1 MKEAISCDDQR
12 PPEVISGHPRPSE
25 AIRPLVAIR
34 GHQSGL
40 TGVDE
45 RRDGCKDKHPGC
57 IKGPPERNRERR
69 SGKVAAE
76 QTQPPNNGP
85 LCVGG
90 QPWTEAQPEAA

>member
-1 MKEAISCDDQR
+1 MAIR
-12 PPEVISGHPRPSE
+12 GHPWPPE
-25 AIRPLVAIR
+25 AIR

-76 QTQPPNNGP
+76 QTQLPNNGP
-85 LCVGG
+85 LRVGG
-90 QPWTEAQPEAA
+90 QPWAEAQPEAA